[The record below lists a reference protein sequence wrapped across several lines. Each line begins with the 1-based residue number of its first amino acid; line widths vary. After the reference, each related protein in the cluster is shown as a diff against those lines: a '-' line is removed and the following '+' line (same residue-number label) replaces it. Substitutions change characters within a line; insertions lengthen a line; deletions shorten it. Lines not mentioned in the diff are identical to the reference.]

1 MLIGGVTSGESN
13 DHLVRLLHILV
24 ANETNMGLNASN
36 RPLFPAPLG
45 DTKYIENHRR
55 WAGEMPGIGAND
67 KRCPPNRFQACG
79 RIIVHARHGSLFIQ
93 RDSGN
98 SDDRRR
104 SRSNS
109 RRVPGQRSHIGRR
122 RHPSALCP
130 IQVIPIKA
138 LSENS
143 AELEHYSNF
152 GSRSFTDVSWMK
164 ISFIRQLLELH
175 PHVIYSDLD
184 ISWIRNPLPYLSQ
197 VAETYP
203 IAFQTEA
210 LPRFPPA
217 ICCGFASFAKSDRTF
232 ALLDALIT
240 FHSTQI
246 DNDERLD
253 DQAACQR
260 LIENDVRWLRD
271 IFCLPEGLFLNGLG
285 YRNLQNAGESP
296 CPIEGELLPF
306 LFHANWT
313 MGIENKYRLLA
324 STGTWLLDE
333 APQFD
338 QATITPRRTQQPPL
352 C

>member
-93 RDSGN
+93 RDLGN

-130 IQVIPIKA
+130 DSGHPDQSAFRKFGRAGA
-138 LSENS
+138 LLQFRFAIIYRRFMDEDIVHQAIARTSSPRDLFRPRYFLDQKS
-143 AELEHYSNF
+143 AAISF
-152 GSRSFTDVSWMK
+152 TGSRNLSDRIPDRSAAPVSTRDMLRICLVRK
-164 ISFIRQLLELH
+164 IGQNVRPARRLDHVSLH
-175 PHVIYSDLD
+175 PN
-184 ISWIRNPLPYLSQ
+184 RQ
-197 VAETYP
+197 
-203 IAFQTEA
+203 
-210 LPRFPPA
+210 
-217 ICCGFASFAKSDRTF
+217 
-232 ALLDALIT
+232 
-240 FHSTQI
+240 
-246 DNDERLD
+246 
-253 DQAACQR
+253 
-260 LIENDVRWLRD
+260 
-271 IFCLPEGLFLNGLG
+271 
-285 YRNLQNAGESP
+285 
-296 CPIEGELLPF
+296 
-306 LFHANWT
+306 
-313 MGIENKYRLLA
+313 
-324 STGTWLLDE
+324 
-333 APQFD
+333 
-338 QATITPRRTQQPPL
+338 
-352 C
+352 

>member
-1 MLIGGVTSGESN
+1 
-13 DHLVRLLHILV
+13 
-24 ANETNMGLNASN
+24 
-36 RPLFPAPLG
+36 
-45 DTKYIENHRR
+45 
-55 WAGEMPGIGAND
+55 
-67 KRCPPNRFQACG
+67 
-79 RIIVHARHGSLFIQ
+79 
-93 RDSGN
+93 
-98 SDDRRR
+98 
-104 SRSNS
+104 
-109 RRVPGQRSHIGRR
+109 
-122 RHPSALCP
+122 
-130 IQVIPIKA
+130 
-138 LSENS
+138 
-143 AELEHYSNF
+143 
-152 GSRSFTDVSWMK
+152 MK